1 VARSINRKELKQPD
15 EFVSFW
21 TRLGSHISAHR
32 RKVIAVFAVGVVGG
46 GGTWGAITW
55 KEHRAT
61 GETEA
66 FSRIEKTALAPL
78 LPEKG
83 EEAKAA
89 DEEPKPDEDEGPRF
103 KTDQERLQA
112 TIKEAD
118 AFVATHGSAGLV
130 RRALLIRANALLR
143 LGKGGDAAT
152 AFQELLQ
159 GETDKGMRLVEEDGL
174 ALALEAQGQVDKA
187 IEKYGTMA
195 AEAQEVGNFYA
206 DRALFG
212 KARLLQKQGKGKEAE
227 KVLREILEKM
237 PKTLLRRDIDDR
249 LAALGD
255 Q

>member
-1 VARSINRKELKQPD
+1 MAHSISRKELKRPD
-15 EFVSFW
+15 GSSASGQ
-21 TRLGSHISAHR
+21 RLGLIFYAHR
-32 RKVIAVFAVGVVGG
+32 RKVIAIFVIAVVGG
-46 GGTWGAITW
+46 GGTWGGITW
-55 KEHRAT
+55 REHQAT

-83 EEAKAA
+83 AEDKSA
-89 DEEPKPDEDEGPRF
+89 DEETKPDEDEGPRF

-118 AFVATHGSAGLV
+118 AFVAAHGSAGLG
-130 RRALLIRANALLR
+130 RRALLIRANSLLR

-152 AFQELLQ
+152 AFQQLLQ
-159 GETDKGMRLVEEDGL
+159 GEADKGMRLVEQDGL

-187 IEKYGTMA
+187 IEVYSTMA
-195 AEAQEVGNFYA
+195 SQAQLVGNFYA

-212 KARLLQKQGKGKEAE
+212 KARLLQKQGKGKDAE

>member
-1 VARSINRKELKQPD
+1 MARSINRKELKQPD

-21 TRLGSHISAHR
+21 TRLGSQISTHR
-32 RKVIAVFAVGVVGG
+32 RKVIATFVIVVVGG
-46 GGTWGAITW
+46 GGTWGSIAW
-55 KEHRAT
+55 KEHQAA

-83 EEAKAA
+83 VDDKSADEEAK
-89 DEEPKPDEDEGPRF
+89 PDDDEGPRF

-112 TIKEAD
+112 TIQQAD
-118 AFVATHGSAGLV
+118 AFVSAHGSAGLG
-130 RRALLIRANALLR
+130 RRALLIRANSLLR

-152 AFQELLQ
+152 AFQQILQ
-159 GETDKGMRLVEEDGL
+159 GEADKGMRLVEQDGL

-187 IEKYGTMA
+187 IELYSTMA
-195 AEAQEVGNFYA
+195 GEAQELGNFYA

-212 KARLLQKQGKGKEAE
+212 KARLLQKQGKGKDAE
-227 KVLREILEKM
+227 KVLREILDKM